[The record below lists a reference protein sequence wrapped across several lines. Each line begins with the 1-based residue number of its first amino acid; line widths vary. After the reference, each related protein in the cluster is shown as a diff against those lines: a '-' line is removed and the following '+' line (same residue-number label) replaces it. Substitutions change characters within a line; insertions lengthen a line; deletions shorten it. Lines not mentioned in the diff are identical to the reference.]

1 MWKRKKEKQEGRG
14 KEKGVMEEE
23 EEEEKEEEEEG
34 WWRQQQLV
42 YPSSKLRIFTLTP
55 FMERTW

>member
-1 MWKRKKEKQEGRG
+1 
-14 KEKGVMEEE
+14 MEEE